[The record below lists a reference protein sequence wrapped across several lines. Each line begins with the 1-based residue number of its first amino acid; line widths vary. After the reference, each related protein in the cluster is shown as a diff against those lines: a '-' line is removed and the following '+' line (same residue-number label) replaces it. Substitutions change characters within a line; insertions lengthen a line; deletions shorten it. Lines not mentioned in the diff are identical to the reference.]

1 MRTSRLFIVAA
12 FVLAALLLPSLASA
26 DGITWNI
33 SGVNFFIDGGTVT
46 GSFNY
51 NATTNTYSAV
61 NVTSTAGLFLGGTSY
76 STVTDAILSGSTVL
90 GLGQNP
96 FFDGNL
102 AGQSVLEL
110 FFNDPLTNAGGTD
123 QVSVFEVFC
132 TDANCMLPIIR
143 STLLPGTVTTSPVGA
158 PEPGSLLFL
167 ASGLVGLLLLRL
179 RP

>member
-61 NVTSTAGLFLGGTSY
+61 NVTSTAGLFLGGTTY
-76 STVTDAILSGSTVL
+76 STLTDAILSGSTVL

-96 FFDGNL
+96 FYDGNL

-110 FFNDPLTNAGGTD
+110 FFNDPLTNAGRHG
-123 QVSVFEVFC
+123 
-132 TDANCMLPIIR
+132 
-143 STLLPGTVTTSPVGA
+143 
-158 PEPGSLLFL
+158 
-167 ASGLVGLLLLRL
+167 
-179 RP
+179 